1 MVIDFAAFKYMI
13 NVMKKVYFIF
23 LTGMLI
29 SESLIAQEIEN
40 KGRISGYMFGD
51 YFYNLNRDPIVNSL
65 SNVAFKGEEGMNGV
79 QLRRIYF
86 TYDYNISSRFTT
98 RFRLEADQE
107 ANASNGKIGV
117 FVKDA
122 YLKWK
127 DVFNGSD
134 LLFGIQ
140 PTPAF
145 EVSESYWGN
154 RFLEKTIMDLRGIV
168 SSRDLA
174 VALTGRLDQQG
185 QLKYTLMLGNGSGNR
200 PETDKYNRYYAMLQY
215 SPVKNFS
222 FTFHTDLRTAPPAV
236 DPLSLR
242 EFNGNILN
250 YALFA
255 GYKIK
260 DRFSFGLEG
269 FSMVENN
276 KIDAAPNSED
286 VFEDRKGF
294 GVSVFGT
301 VFFSEILSSVLRYDY
316 LDPNIRS
323 SYKGDRRSLIIASL
337 NVQADEKVIISPNI
351 FIETF
356 EKFPDG
362 TAINSSVT
370 PRITLFYTF

>member
-1 MVIDFAAFKYMI
+1 
-13 NVMKKVYFIF
+13 MKKIFYFF
-23 LTGMLI
+23 LNGMLI
-29 SESLIAQEIEN
+29 SGSLIAQEIEN

-51 YFYNLNRDPIVNSL
+51 YFYNVSRDPNL
-65 SNVAFKGEEGMNGV
+65 NTLKNVANKGEEGVNGV

-145 EVSESYWGN
+145 EVSEAYWGN
-154 RFLEKTIMDLRGIV
+154 RFLEKTIMDLRGVV

-174 VALTGRLDQQG
+174 VSLTGRLDPEG
-185 QLKYTLMLGNGSGNR
+185 QLKYTLMLGNGSGNK

-215 SPVKNFS
+215 SPVQNLAL
-222 FTFHTDLRTAPPAV
+222 TFHTDLRTAPPV
-236 DPLSLR
+236 LDPATLR
-242 EFNGNILN
+242 EFNGNIMN
-250 YALFA
+250 YSIFA

-260 DRFSFGLEG
+260 NLFSVGAEG
-269 FSMVENN
+269 FTMVENN
-276 KIDAAPNSED
+276 KLPIENTSEKL
-286 VFEDRKGF
+286 FEDCRGL
-294 GVSVFGT
+294 GVSLFGT
-301 VFFSEILSSVLRYDY
+301 VFFSEKLSSALRYDY
-316 LDPNIRS
+316 LDPNIDPE
-323 SYKGDRRSLIIASL
+323 YKSDKRGFILASI
-337 NVQADEKVIISPNI
+337 NIKPDEKVIVSPNI
-351 FIETF
+351 IIETY
-356 EKFPDG
+356 EKLSDG
-362 TAINSSVT
+362 TSIKSSVT
-370 PRITLFYTF
+370 PRFTLFYSF